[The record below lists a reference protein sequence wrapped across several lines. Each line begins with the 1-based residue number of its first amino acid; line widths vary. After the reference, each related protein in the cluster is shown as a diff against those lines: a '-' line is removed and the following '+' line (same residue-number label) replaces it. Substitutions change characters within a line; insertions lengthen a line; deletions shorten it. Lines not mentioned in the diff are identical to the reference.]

1 MQVKPAP
8 EGYTGAGFFRLL
20 ARIENMSIIRA
31 SLTVY
36 ARHGCHLCEDLL
48 MQLHD
53 LKKLYD
59 FEFAVVDVDS
69 SDELAQRYGEYVPVV
84 MQGETRI
91 CQYFLDQ
98 TALLNALDVMK

>member
-8 EGYTGAGFFRLL
+8 GGYTGAGFFRLL

-36 ARHGCHLCEDLL
+36 VRHGCHLCEDLL

-53 LKKLYD
+53 LQKLYD
-59 FEFAVVDVDS
+59 FELIEIDVDS
-69 SDELAQRYGEYVPVV
+69 SPSLAETYGHLVPVV

-91 CQYFLDQ
+91 CEYFLDQ
-98 TALLNALDVMK
+98 TAVLNALGVMK